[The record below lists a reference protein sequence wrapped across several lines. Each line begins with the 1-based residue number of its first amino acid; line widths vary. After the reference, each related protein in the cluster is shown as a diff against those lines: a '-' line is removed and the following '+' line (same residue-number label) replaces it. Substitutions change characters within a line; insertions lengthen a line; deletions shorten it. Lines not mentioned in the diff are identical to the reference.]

1 MLHQGK
7 HNLAAP
13 AALQALKTSVELFG
27 INGSVDT
34 TPAYFA
40 LAEANVPSRTRIL
53 AHTRM
58 GLSHMRILIW
68 AAHMRIGCPYAY
80 GIVLFSLQF
89 TLQYDHACQPRV
101 ETASAS
107 LIWTDPLTRII

>member
-27 INGSVDT
+27 NGSVDT

-40 LAEANVPSRTRIL
+40 LAEANIGKSYHPY
-53 AHTRM
+53 M
-58 GLSHMRILIW
+58 GVLTNSILIG
-68 AAHMRIGCPYAY
+68 MYAY
-80 GIVLFSLQF
+80 KQNLN
-89 TLQYDHACQPRV
+89 
-101 ETASAS
+101 
-107 LIWTDPLTRII
+107 

>member
-27 INGSVDT
+27 NGNIDT

-40 LAEANVPSRTRIL
+40 LAEANIGINCTISICCIGVL
-53 AHTRM
+53 AITYI
-58 GLSHMRILIW
+58 SVYPTDAKLIN
-68 AAHMRIGCPYAY
+68 ATYNNI
-80 GIVLFSLQF
+80 
-89 TLQYDHACQPRV
+89 D
-101 ETASAS
+101 
-107 LIWTDPLTRII
+107 D

>member
-27 INGSVDT
+27 NGSVDT

-40 LAEANVPSRTRIL
+40 LAEANIGKSN
-53 AHTRM
+53 M
-58 GLSHMRILIW
+58 G
-68 AAHMRIGCPYAY
+68 
-80 GIVLFSLQF
+80 VLTNSMVC
-89 TLQYDHACQPRV
+89 TY
-101 ETASAS
+101 
-107 LIWTDPLTRII
+107 